1 MPTIFKGLVL
11 GIKGERKVDR
21 KTKTPN
27 LADTQIDVLLSYWES
42 DRVQKEGG
50 RRPVM
55 GCFLEEATHFMYR
68 FYLTFVHL
76 FRAGLFSLP

>member
-1 MPTIFKGLVL
+1 ML
-11 GIKGERKVDR
+11 GIKGETYGLVDR
-21 KTKTPN
+21 KTRTPN
-27 LADTQIDVLLSYWES
+27 LADTQIDVLLSHWES

-55 GCFLEEATHFMYR
+55 GCFLEEATHFMYG

-76 FRAGLFSLP
+76 FRAGLFSLS